1 MFTSLVSSQLHKQ
14 LLLNKRMKRFF
25 RYFQPYQ
32 KEAILGPVFKL
43 LEASFEL
50 LVPLI
55 IAFIVDTIIPNGNQ
69 GDLVA
74 MLLLLVGLACVGIL
88 VSLTAQYFSAKAA
101 VGVTKALT
109 NDLYQKVLS
118 LPKSSRDILSS
129 SSLLTRLTSDTL
141 QIQTGINTFLRL
153 FLRAPIV
160 VFGSLM
166 MAFYISPSL
175 SVYFLGMIILLLII
189 VTGISIITSRMYQSI
204 RKDVD
209 SLVGQVGET
218 VMGWRVIRAFGQKA
232 REIKTFQGINQTY
245 KKHQLQAGFWSSLLS
260 PLTFL
265 VVNTTLLILIWQGN
279 GAVSQNLLEQGMLV
293 ALINYLL
300 QILVELVKMIM
311 VVSTLNQTYIS
322 AQRIQEVFDQESE
335 NVEADL
341 PVVKSRDKDLV
352 FSVHDLTFAYP
363 NSAEESLSG
372 IDFELRKGQFMGIIG
387 GTGSGK
393 STLVDLLQA
402 LYSLPTSQLSVYI
415 DGKSPKNVKEWRQ
428 QIAVVPQQA
437 QLFAGTVRSNLSLG
451 LASVSESDLWAA
463 LEIAQA
469 KSFIEDKG
477 GLDSPVEAFGKNF
490 SGGQRQRLTIAR
502 AILQK
507 APILILDDAT
517 SALDYLTESRL
528 LASIR
533 RELPE
538 QTLIMVSQRTNSL
551 RAADQIL
558 VLDQGRQVGLGR
570 HEDLLR
576 SSAIYQEIDQS
587 QHREEGSHETI

>member
-1 MFTSLVSSQLHKQ
+1 
-14 LLLNKRMKRFF
+14 MKFLS
-25 RYFQPYQ
+25 RYFKDYI
-32 KEAILGPVFKL
+32 KESILGPVFKL
-43 LEASFEL
+43 LEACFEL

-55 IAFIVDTIIPNGNQ
+55 IAYIVDTIIPNGSQ
-69 GDLVA
+69 GNLVA
-74 MLLLLVGLACVGIL
+74 MLFLLVGIACIGII
-88 VSLTAQYFSAKAA
+88 VSLIAQYYSAKAA
-101 VGVTKALT
+101 VGVTKELT

-160 VFGSLM
+160 VFGSLI

-175 SVYFLGMIILLLII
+175 SAYFLGMIILLIFI
-189 VTGISIITSRMYQSI
+189 VTVISVMTSRIYQSM
-204 RKDVD
+204 RKELDG
-209 SLVGQVGET
+209 LVGQVRET
-218 VMGWRVIRAFGQKA
+218 VTGWRVIRAFGQRERETKA
-232 REIKTFQGINQTY
+232 FQGINQIY
-245 KKHQLQAGFWSSLLS
+245 KKQQLQAGFWSSLLS

-265 VVNTTLLILIWQGN
+265 VVNSTLLILIWQGN
-279 GAVSQNLLEQGMLV
+279 IAISHNLLEQGMLV

-322 AQRIQEVFDQESE
+322 AQRIQEVFDQTSEDVESG
-335 NVEADL
+335 L
-341 PVVKSRDKDLV
+341 PKVVSEDKEII
-352 FSVHDLTFAYP
+352 FSVRHLSFSYP
-363 NSAEESLSG
+363 KSAEESLSG
-372 IDFELRKGQFMGIIG
+372 IAFDLRKGQFMGIIG

-402 LYSLPTSQLSVYI
+402 LYSVPTNQLSLFI
-415 DGKSPKNVKEWRQ
+415 DGKSPKNLKEWRQ
-428 QIAVVPQQA
+428 QIAIVPQQA
-437 QLFAGTVRSNLSLG
+437 QLFAGTIRSNLSLG
-451 LASVSESDLWAA
+451 LEEISDSDLWSA

-528 LASIR
+528 LAAIC

-551 RAADQIL
+551 RTADQIL
-558 VLDQGRQVGLGR
+558 VLEQGRQVGLGR

-576 SSAIYQEIDQS
+576 SSAIYQEIHQS
-587 QHREEGSHETI
+587 QQQGEEDSYETI

>member
-1 MFTSLVSSQLHKQ
+1 
-14 LLLNKRMKRFF
+14 MKFLS
-25 RYFQPYQ
+25 RYFKDYI
-32 KEAILGPVFKL
+32 KESILGPVFKL
-43 LEASFEL
+43 LEACFEL

-55 IAFIVDTIIPNGNQ
+55 IAYIVDTIIPNGSQ
-69 GDLVA
+69 GNLVA
-74 MLLLLVGLACVGIL
+74 MLFLLVGLACIGII
-88 VSLTAQYFSAKAA
+88 VSLIAQYYSAKAA
-101 VGVTKALT
+101 VGVTKELT

-160 VFGSLM
+160 VFGSLI

-175 SVYFLGMIILLLII
+175 SAYFLGMIILLIFI
-189 VTGISIITSRMYQSI
+189 VTVISVMTSRIYQSM
-204 RKDVD
+204 RKELDG
-209 SLVGQVGET
+209 LVGQVRET
-218 VMGWRVIRAFGQKA
+218 VTGWRVIRAFGQRE
-232 REIKTFQGINQTY
+232 REIKAFQGINQIY
-245 KKHQLQAGFWSSLLS
+245 KKQQLQAGFWSSLLS

-265 VVNTTLLILIWQGN
+265 VVNSTLLILIWQGN
-279 GAVSQNLLEQGMLV
+279 IAISHNLLEQGMLV

-322 AQRIQEVFDQESE
+322 AQRIQEVFEQESE
-335 NVEADL
+335 DVESSL
-341 PVVKSRDKDLV
+341 PKVVSEDKEII
-352 FSVHDLTFAYP
+352 FSVRHLSFSYP
-363 NSAEESLSG
+363 KSAEESLSD
-372 IDFELRKGQFMGIIG
+372 IAFDLRKGQFMGIIG

-402 LYSLPTSQLSVYI
+402 FYSVPTNQLSLFI
-415 DGKSPKNVKEWRQ
+415 DGKSPKNLKEWRQ
-428 QIAVVPQQA
+428 RIAIVPQQA
-437 QLFAGTVRSNLSLG
+437 QLFAGTIRSNLSLG
-451 LASVSESDLWAA
+451 LEEISDSDLWSA

-507 APILILDDAT
+507 APILVLDDAT
-517 SALDYLTESRL
+517 SALDYLTESQL
-528 LASIR
+528 LAAIR
-533 RELPE
+533 QELPG
-538 QTLIMVSQRTNSL
+538 QNLIMVSQRTNSL
-551 RAADQIL
+551 RTADQIL
-558 VLDQGRQVGLGR
+558 VLEQGRQVGLGR
-570 HEDLLR
+570 HEELLR
-576 SSAIYQEIDQS
+576 SSAIYQEIHQS
-587 QHREEGSHETI
+587 QQQGEEDSYETI

>member
-1 MFTSLVSSQLHKQ
+1 
-14 LLLNKRMKRFF
+14 MKFLS
-25 RYFQPYQ
+25 RYFKDYI
-32 KEAILGPVFKL
+32 KESILGPVFKL
-43 LEASFEL
+43 LEACFEL

-55 IAFIVDTIIPNGNQ
+55 IAYIVDTIIPNGSQ
-69 GDLVA
+69 GNLVA
-74 MLLLLVGLACVGIL
+74 MLLLLVGLACIGII
-88 VSLTAQYFSAKAA
+88 VSLIAQYYSAKAA
-101 VGVTKALT
+101 VGVTKELT

-160 VFGSLM
+160 VFGSLI

-175 SVYFLGMIILLLII
+175 SAYFLGMIILLIFI
-189 VTGISIITSRMYQSI
+189 VTVISVMTSRIYQSM
-204 RKDVD
+204 RKELDG
-209 SLVGQVGET
+209 LVGQVRET
-218 VMGWRVIRAFGQKA
+218 VTGWRVIRAFGQRE
-232 REIKTFQGINQTY
+232 REIKAFQGINQIY
-245 KKHQLQAGFWSSLLS
+245 KKQQLQAGFWSSLLS

-265 VVNTTLLILIWQGN
+265 VVNGTLLILIWQGN
-279 GAVSQNLLEQGMLV
+279 IAISHNLLEQGMLV

-322 AQRIQEVFDQESE
+322 AQRIQEVFEQESE
-335 NVEADL
+335 DVESSL
-341 PVVKSRDKDLV
+341 PKVVSEDKEII
-352 FSVHDLTFAYP
+352 FSVRHLSFSYP
-363 NSAEESLSG
+363 KSAEESLSD
-372 IDFELRKGQFMGIIG
+372 IAFDLRKGQFMGIIG

-402 LYSLPTSQLSVYI
+402 LYSVPTNQLSLFI
-415 DGKSPKNVKEWRQ
+415 DGKSPKNLKEWRQ
-428 QIAVVPQQA
+428 RVAIVPQQA
-437 QLFAGTVRSNLSLG
+437 QLFAGTIRSNLSLG
-451 LASVSESDLWAA
+451 LEEISDSDLWSA

-528 LASIR
+528 LAAICC
-533 RELPE
+533 ELPE

-551 RAADQIL
+551 RTADQIL
-558 VLDQGRQVGLGR
+558 VLEQGRQVGLGR

-576 SSAIYQEIDQS
+576 SSAIYQEIHQS
-587 QHREEGSHETI
+587 QQQGEEDSYETI

>member
-1 MFTSLVSSQLHKQ
+1 
-14 LLLNKRMKRFF
+14 MKFLS
-25 RYFQPYQ
+25 RYFKDYI
-32 KEAILGPVFKL
+32 KESILGPVFKL
-43 LEASFEL
+43 LEACFEL

-55 IAFIVDTIIPNGNQ
+55 IAYIVDTIIPNGSQ
-69 GDLVA
+69 GNLVA
-74 MLLLLVGLACVGIL
+74 MLFLLVGLACIGII
-88 VSLTAQYFSAKAA
+88 VSLIAQYYSAKAA
-101 VGVTKALT
+101 VGVTKELT

-129 SSLLTRLTSDTL
+129 PSLLTRLTSDTL

-160 VFGSLM
+160 VFGSLI

-175 SVYFLGMIILLLII
+175 SAYFLGMIILLIFI
-189 VTGISIITSRMYQSI
+189 VTVISVMTSRIYQSM
-204 RKDVD
+204 RKELDG
-209 SLVGQVGET
+209 LVGQVRET
-218 VMGWRVIRAFGQKA
+218 VTGWRVIRAFGQRE
-232 REIKTFQGINQTY
+232 REIKAFQGINQIY
-245 KKHQLQAGFWSSLLS
+245 KKQQLQAGFWSSLLS

-265 VVNTTLLILIWQGN
+265 VVNGTLLILIWQGN
-279 GAVSQNLLEQGMLV
+279 IAISHNLLEQGMLV

-322 AQRIQEVFDQESE
+322 AQRIQEVFDQTSEDVESS
-335 NVEADL
+335 L
-341 PVVKSRDKDLV
+341 PIVVSEDKEII
-352 FSVHDLTFAYP
+352 FSVRHLSFSYP
-363 NSAEESLSG
+363 KSAEESLSD
-372 IDFELRKGQFMGIIG
+372 IAFDLRKGQFMGIIG

-402 LYSLPTSQLSVYI
+402 LYSVPTSQLPLFI
-415 DGKSPKNVKEWRQ
+415 DGKSPKNLKEWRQ
-428 QIAVVPQQA
+428 QIAIVPQQA
-437 QLFAGTVRSNLSLG
+437 QLFAGTIRSNLSLG
-451 LASVSESDLWAA
+451 LEEISDSDLWSA

-528 LASIR
+528 LVAIR
-533 RELPE
+533 QELPG
-538 QTLIMVSQRTNSL
+538 QNLIMVSQRTNSL
-551 RAADQIL
+551 RTADQIL
-558 VLDQGRQVGLGR
+558 VLEQGRQVGLGC

-576 SSAIYQEIDQS
+576 SSAIYQEIHQS
-587 QHREEGSHETI
+587 QQQGEEDSYETI

>member
-1 MFTSLVSSQLHKQ
+1 
-14 LLLNKRMKRFF
+14 MKFLS
-25 RYFQPYQ
+25 RYFKDYI
-32 KEAILGPVFKL
+32 KESILGPVFKL
-43 LEASFEL
+43 LEACFEL

-55 IAFIVDTIIPNGNQ
+55 IAYIVDTIIPNGSQ
-69 GDLVA
+69 GNLVA
-74 MLLLLVGLACVGIL
+74 MLFLLVGIACIGII
-88 VSLTAQYFSAKAA
+88 VSLIAQYYSAKAA
-101 VGVTKALT
+101 VGVTKELT

-160 VFGSLM
+160 VFGSLI

-175 SVYFLGMIILLLII
+175 SAYFLGMIILLIFI
-189 VTGISIITSRMYQSI
+189 VTVISVMTSRIYQSM
-204 RKDVD
+204 RKELDG
-209 SLVGQVGET
+209 LVGQVRET
-218 VMGWRVIRAFGQKA
+218 VTGWRVIRAFGQRG
-232 REIKTFQGINQTY
+232 REIKAFQGINQIY
-245 KKHQLQAGFWSSLLS
+245 KKQQLQAGFWSSLLS

-265 VVNTTLLILIWQGN
+265 VVNGTLLILIWQGN
-279 GAVSQNLLEQGMLV
+279 IAISHNLLEQGMLV

-300 QILVELVKMIM
+300 QILVELVKMIL

-322 AQRIQEVFDQESE
+322 AQRIQEVFDQTSEDVESS
-335 NVEADL
+335 L
-341 PVVKSRDKDLV
+341 PRVVSEDKEII
-352 FSVHDLTFAYP
+352 FSVRHLSFSYP
-363 NSAEESLSG
+363 KSAEESLSD
-372 IDFELRKGQFMGIIG
+372 IAFDLRKGQFMGIIG

-402 LYSLPTSQLSVYI
+402 LYSVPTNQLSLFI
-415 DGKSPKNVKEWRQ
+415 DGKSPKNLKEWRQ
-428 QIAVVPQQA
+428 QIAIVPQQA
-437 QLFAGTVRSNLSLG
+437 QLFAGTIRSNLSLG
-451 LASVSESDLWAA
+451 LEEISDSDLWSA

-502 AILQK
+502 AVLQK

-528 LASIR
+528 LAAIR
-533 RELPE
+533 QELPG
-538 QTLIMVSQRTNSL
+538 QNLIMVSQRTNSL
-551 RAADQIL
+551 RTANQIL
-558 VLDQGRQVGLGR
+558 VLEQGRQVGLGR

-576 SSAIYQEIDQS
+576 SSAIYQEIHQS
-587 QHREEGSHETI
+587 QQQGEEDSYETI

>member
-1 MFTSLVSSQLHKQ
+1 
-14 LLLNKRMKRFF
+14 MKFLS
-25 RYFQPYQ
+25 RYFKDYI
-32 KEAILGPVFKL
+32 KESILGPVFKL
-43 LEASFEL
+43 LEACFEL

-55 IAFIVDTIIPNGNQ
+55 IAYIVDTIIPNGSQ
-69 GDLVA
+69 GNLVA
-74 MLLLLVGLACVGIL
+74 MLFLLVGIACIGIL
-88 VSLTAQYFSAKAA
+88 VSLIAQYYSAKAA
-101 VGVTKALT
+101 VGVTKELT

-160 VFGSLM
+160 VFGSLI

-175 SVYFLGMIILLLII
+175 SAYFLGMIILLIFI
-189 VTGISIITSRMYQSI
+189 VTVISVMTSRIYQSM
-204 RKDVD
+204 RKELDG
-209 SLVGQVGET
+209 LVGQVRET
-218 VMGWRVIRAFGQKA
+218 VTGWRVIRAFGQRE
-232 REIKTFQGINQTY
+232 REIKAFQGINQIY
-245 KKHQLQAGFWSSLLS
+245 KKQQLQAGFWSSLLS

-265 VVNTTLLILIWQGN
+265 VVNGTLLILIWQGN
-279 GAVSQNLLEQGMLV
+279 IAISHNLLEQGMLV

-322 AQRIQEVFDQESE
+322 AQRIQEVFDQISEDVESS
-335 NVEADL
+335 L
-341 PVVKSRDKDLV
+341 PKVVSEDKEII
-352 FSVHDLTFAYP
+352 FSVRHLSFSYP
-363 NSAEESLSG
+363 KSAEESLSD
-372 IDFELRKGQFMGIIG
+372 IAFDLRKGQFMGIIG

-402 LYSLPTSQLSVYI
+402 LYSVPTNQLSLFI
-415 DGKSPKNVKEWRQ
+415 DGKSPKNLKEWRQ
-428 QIAVVPQQA
+428 QIAIVPQQA
-437 QLFAGTVRSNLSLG
+437 QLFAGTIRSNLSLG
-451 LASVSESDLWAA
+451 LEEISDSDLWSA

-528 LASIR
+528 LVAIR
-533 RELPE
+533 QELPG
-538 QTLIMVSQRTNSL
+538 QNLIMVSQRTNSL
-551 RAADQIL
+551 RTADQIL
-558 VLDQGRQVGLGR
+558 VLEQGRQVGLGR

-576 SSAIYQEIDQS
+576 SSAIYQEIHQS
-587 QHREEGSHETI
+587 QQQGEEDSYETI

>member
-1 MFTSLVSSQLHKQ
+1 
-14 LLLNKRMKRFF
+14 MKTFK
-25 RYFQPYQ
+25 RYFKPYR
-32 KEAILGPVFKL
+32 KEAILGPIFKL

-50 LVPLI
+50 TVPLI
-55 IAFIVDTIIPNGNQ
+55 IASIVDTIIPNGSQVN
-69 GDLVA
+69 LVA
-74 MLLLLVGLACVGIL
+74 MLFLLVGLAFVGIL

-101 VGVTKALT
+101 VGVTKELT

-129 SSLLTRLTSDTL
+129 SSLLTRLTSDAL

-160 VFGSLM
+160 VFGSLL

-175 SVYFLGMIILLLII
+175 SAYFLGMIILLILI
-189 VTGISIITSRMYQSI
+189 VTLISNQTSRIYQSM
-204 RKDVD
+204 RKELD
-209 SLVGQVGET
+209 SLVGQVRET
-218 VMGWRVIRAFGQKA
+218 VTGWRVIRAFGQRA
-232 REIKTFQGINQTY
+232 REISAFQGVNQIY
-245 KKHQLQAGFWSSLLS
+245 KKQQLQAGFWSSLLS

-265 VVNTTLLILIWQGN
+265 VVNGTLLILIWQGN
-279 GAVSQNLLEQGMLV
+279 LAISHHLLEQGMLV

-300 QILVELVKMIM
+300 QILVELVKMIL

-322 AQRIQEVFDQESE
+322 AQRIQEVFEQESE
-335 NVEADL
+335 DVEADL
-341 PVVKSRDKDLV
+341 PEVQFTDKELV
-352 FSVHDLTFAYP
+352 FSVNHLSFAYP
-363 NSAEESLSG
+363 KSAKEALSD
-372 IDFELRKGQFMGIIG
+372 IDFELCKGQYMGIIG

-402 LYSLPTSQLSVYI
+402 LYPLPNNQLSLSI
-415 DGKSPKNVKEWRQ
+415 DGKSPKNLKEWRQ

-451 LASVSESDLWAA
+451 LDTVADRDLWSA

-469 KSFIEDKG
+469 KSFVEEKG
-477 GLDSPVEAFGKNF
+477 GLDSSVEAFGKNF

-502 AILQK
+502 AILQM

-528 LASIR
+528 LAAIR
-533 RELPE
+533 QEFPE

-551 RAADQIL
+551 RRADQIL
-558 VLDQGRQVGLGR
+558 VLDQGHQVGLGR

-587 QHREEGSHETI
+587 QHREEDSHEAI

>member
-1 MFTSLVSSQLHKQ
+1 
-14 LLLNKRMKRFF
+14 MKFLS
-25 RYFQPYQ
+25 RYFKDYI
-32 KEAILGPVFKL
+32 KESILGPVFKL
-43 LEASFEL
+43 LEACFEL

-55 IAFIVDTIIPNGNQ
+55 IAYIVDTIIPNGSQ
-69 GDLVA
+69 GNLVA
-74 MLLLLVGLACVGIL
+74 MLFLLVGLACIGII
-88 VSLTAQYFSAKAA
+88 VSLIAQYYSAKAA
-101 VGVTKALT
+101 VGVTKELT

-160 VFGSLM
+160 VFGSLI

-175 SVYFLGMIILLLII
+175 SAYFLGMIILLIFI
-189 VTGISIITSRMYQSI
+189 VTVISVMTSRIYQSM
-204 RKDVD
+204 RKELDG
-209 SLVGQVGET
+209 LVGQVRET
-218 VMGWRVIRAFGQKA
+218 VTGWRVIRAFGQRE
-232 REIKTFQGINQTY
+232 REIKAFQGINQIY
-245 KKHQLQAGFWSSLLS
+245 KKQQLQAGFWSSLLS

-265 VVNTTLLILIWQGN
+265 VVNSTLLILIWQGN
-279 GAVSQNLLEQGMLV
+279 IAISHNLLEQGMLV

-322 AQRIQEVFDQESE
+322 AQRIQEVLDQTSEDVESS
-335 NVEADL
+335 L
-341 PVVKSRDKDLV
+341 PKVVSEDKEII
-352 FSVHDLTFAYP
+352 FSVRHLSFSYP
-363 NSAEESLSG
+363 KSAEESLSD
-372 IDFELRKGQFMGIIG
+372 IAFDLRKGQFMGIIG

-402 LYSLPTSQLSVYI
+402 LYSVPTNQLSLFI
-415 DGKSPKNVKEWRQ
+415 DGKSPKNLKEWRQ
-428 QIAVVPQQA
+428 QIAIVPQQA
-437 QLFAGTVRSNLSLG
+437 QLFAGTIRSNLSLG
-451 LASVSESDLWAA
+451 LEEISDSDLWSA

-507 APILILDDAT
+507 APILVLDDAT

-528 LASIR
+528 LVAIR

-551 RAADQIL
+551 RTADLIL
-558 VLDQGRQVGLGR
+558 VLEQGRQVGLGR

-576 SSAIYQEIDQS
+576 SSAIYQEIHQS
-587 QHREEGSHETI
+587 QQQGEEDSYETI

>member
-1 MFTSLVSSQLHKQ
+1 
-14 LLLNKRMKRFF
+14 MKFLS
-25 RYFQPYQ
+25 RYFKDYI
-32 KEAILGPVFKL
+32 KESILGPVFKL
-43 LEASFEL
+43 LEACFEL

-55 IAFIVDTIIPNGNQ
+55 IAYIVDTIIPNGSQ
-69 GDLVA
+69 GNLVA
-74 MLLLLVGLACVGIL
+74 MLFLLVGIACIGII
-88 VSLTAQYFSAKAA
+88 VSLIAQYYSAKAA
-101 VGVTKALT
+101 VGVTKELT

-160 VFGSLM
+160 VFGSLI

-175 SVYFLGMIILLLII
+175 SAYFLGMIILLIFI
-189 VTGISIITSRMYQSI
+189 VTVISVMTSRIYQSM
-204 RKDVD
+204 RKELDG
-209 SLVGQVGET
+209 LVGQVRET
-218 VMGWRVIRAFGQKA
+218 VTGWRVIRAFGQRE
-232 REIKTFQGINQTY
+232 REIKAFQGINQIY
-245 KKHQLQAGFWSSLLS
+245 KKQQLQAGFWSSLLS

-265 VVNTTLLILIWQGN
+265 VVNGTLLILIWRGN
-279 GAVSQNLLEQGMLV
+279 IAISHNLLEQGMLV

-322 AQRIQEVFDQESE
+322 AQRIQEVFDQTSEDVESS
-335 NVEADL
+335 L
-341 PVVKSRDKDLV
+341 PKVVSEDKEII
-352 FSVHDLTFAYP
+352 FSVRHLSFSYP
-363 NSAEESLSG
+363 KSAEESLSD
-372 IDFELRKGQFMGIIG
+372 IAFDLRKGQFMGIIG

-402 LYSLPTSQLSVYI
+402 LYSVPTNQLSLFI
-415 DGKSPKNVKEWRQ
+415 DGKSPKNLKEWRQ
-428 QIAVVPQQA
+428 QIAIVPQQA
-437 QLFAGTVRSNLSLG
+437 QLFAGTIRSNLSLG
-451 LASVSESDLWAA
+451 LEEISDSDLWSA
-463 LEIAQA
+463 LKIAQA

-528 LASIR
+528 LAAIR
-533 RELPE
+533 QELPG
-538 QTLIMVSQRTNSL
+538 QNLIMVSQRTNSL
-551 RAADQIL
+551 RTADQIL
-558 VLDQGRQVGLGR
+558 VLEQGRQVGLGR

-576 SSAIYQEIDQS
+576 SSAIYQEIHQS
-587 QHREEGSHETI
+587 QQQGEEDSYETI

>member
-1 MFTSLVSSQLHKQ
+1 
-14 LLLNKRMKRFF
+14 MKFLS
-25 RYFQPYQ
+25 RYFKDYI
-32 KEAILGPVFKL
+32 KESILGPVFKL
-43 LEASFEL
+43 LEACFEL

-55 IAFIVDTIIPNGNQ
+55 IAYIVDTIIPNGSQ
-69 GDLVA
+69 GNLVA
-74 MLLLLVGLACVGIL
+74 MLFLLVGLACIGII
-88 VSLTAQYFSAKAA
+88 VSLIAQYYSAKAA
-101 VGVTKALT
+101 VGVTKELT

-129 SSLLTRLTSDTL
+129 SSMLTRLTSDTL

-160 VFGSLM
+160 VFGSLI

-175 SVYFLGMIILLLII
+175 SAYFLGMIILLIFI
-189 VTGISIITSRMYQSI
+189 VTVISVMTSRIYQSM
-204 RKDVD
+204 RKELDG
-209 SLVGQVGET
+209 LVGQVRET
-218 VMGWRVIRAFGQKA
+218 VTGWRVIRAFGQRE
-232 REIKTFQGINQTY
+232 REIKAFQGINQIY
-245 KKHQLQAGFWSSLLS
+245 KKQQLQAGFWSSLLS

-265 VVNTTLLILIWQGN
+265 VVNGTLLILIWQGN
-279 GAVSQNLLEQGMLV
+279 IAISHNLLEQGMLV

-322 AQRIQEVFDQESE
+322 AQRIQEVFEQTSEDVESS
-335 NVEADL
+335 L
-341 PVVKSRDKDLV
+341 PKVVSEDKEII
-352 FSVHDLTFAYP
+352 FSVRHLSFSYP
-363 NSAEESLSG
+363 KSAEESLSD
-372 IDFELRKGQFMGIIG
+372 IAFDLRKGQFMGIIG

-402 LYSLPTSQLSVYI
+402 LYSVPTNQLSLFI
-415 DGKSPKNVKEWRQ
+415 DGKSPKNLKEWRQ
-428 QIAVVPQQA
+428 RVAIVPQQA
-437 QLFAGTVRSNLSLG
+437 QLFAGTIRSNLSLG
-451 LASVSESDLWAA
+451 LEEISDSDLWSA

-502 AILQK
+502 AMLQK
-507 APILILDDAT
+507 APILVLDDAT

-528 LASIR
+528 LAAIC

-551 RAADQIL
+551 RTADQIL
-558 VLDQGRQVGLGR
+558 VLEQGRQVGLGR

-576 SSAIYQEIDQS
+576 SSAIYQEIHQS
-587 QHREEGSHETI
+587 QQQGEGDRYETI

>member
-1 MFTSLVSSQLHKQ
+1 
-14 LLLNKRMKRFF
+14 MKFLS
-25 RYFQPYQ
+25 RYFKDYI
-32 KEAILGPVFKL
+32 KESILGPVFKL
-43 LEASFEL
+43 LEACFEL

-55 IAFIVDTIIPNGNQ
+55 IAYIVDTIIPNGSQ
-69 GDLVA
+69 GNLVA
-74 MLLLLVGLACVGIL
+74 MLFLLVGLACIGII
-88 VSLTAQYFSAKAA
+88 VSLIAQYYSAKAA
-101 VGVTKALT
+101 VGVTKELT

-118 LPKSSRDILSS
+118 LPKSSRGILSS

-160 VFGSLM
+160 VFGSLI

-175 SVYFLGMIILLLII
+175 SAYFLGMIILLIFI
-189 VTGISIITSRMYQSI
+189 VTVISVMTSRIYQSM
-204 RKDVD
+204 RKELDG
-209 SLVGQVGET
+209 LVGQVRET
-218 VMGWRVIRAFGQKA
+218 VTGWRVIRAFGQRE
-232 REIKTFQGINQTY
+232 REIKAFHGINQIY
-245 KKHQLQAGFWSSLLS
+245 KKQQLQAGFWSSLLS

-265 VVNTTLLILIWQGN
+265 VVNGTLLILIWQGN
-279 GAVSQNLLEQGMLV
+279 IAISHNLLEQGMLV

-322 AQRIQEVFDQESE
+322 AQRIQEVFDQTSEDVESS
-335 NVEADL
+335 L
-341 PVVKSRDKDLV
+341 PRVVSEDKEII
-352 FSVHDLTFAYP
+352 FSVRHLSFSYP
-363 NSAEESLSG
+363 KSAEESLSD
-372 IDFELRKGQFMGIIG
+372 IAFDLRKGQFMGIIG

-402 LYSLPTSQLSVYI
+402 LYSVPTNQLSLFN
-415 DGKSPKNVKEWRQ
+415 DGKSPKNLKEWRQ

-437 QLFAGTVRSNLSLG
+437 QLFAGTIRSNLSLG
-451 LASVSESDLWAA
+451 LEEISDSDLWSA

-528 LASIR
+528 LVAIR
-533 RELPE
+533 QELPG
-538 QTLIMVSQRTNSL
+538 QNLIMVSQRTNSL
-551 RAADQIL
+551 RTADQIL
-558 VLDQGRQVGLGR
+558 VLEQGRQVGLGR
-570 HEDLLR
+570 HEVLLR
-576 SSAIYQEIDQS
+576 SSAIYQEIHQS
-587 QHREEGSHETI
+587 QQQGEEDSYETI

>member
-1 MFTSLVSSQLHKQ
+1 
-14 LLLNKRMKRFF
+14 MKFLS
-25 RYFQPYQ
+25 RYFKDYI
-32 KEAILGPVFKL
+32 KESILGPVFKL
-43 LEASFEL
+43 LEACFEL

-55 IAFIVDTIIPNGNQ
+55 IAYIVDTIIPNGSQ
-69 GDLVA
+69 GNLVA
-74 MLLLLVGLACVGIL
+74 MLFLLVGLACIGII
-88 VSLTAQYFSAKAA
+88 VSLIAQYYSAKAA
-101 VGVTKALT
+101 VGVTKELT

-160 VFGSLM
+160 VFGSLI

-175 SVYFLGMIILLLII
+175 SAYFLGMIILLIFI
-189 VTGISIITSRMYQSI
+189 VTVISVMTSRIYQSM
-204 RKDVD
+204 RKELDG
-209 SLVGQVGET
+209 LVGQVRET
-218 VMGWRVIRAFGQKA
+218 VTGWRVIRAFGQRE
-232 REIKTFQGINQTY
+232 REIKAFQGINQIY
-245 KKHQLQAGFWSSLLS
+245 KKQQLQAGFWSSLLS

-265 VVNTTLLILIWQGN
+265 VVNGTLLILIWQGN
-279 GAVSQNLLEQGMLV
+279 IVISHNLLEQGMLV

-322 AQRIQEVFDQESE
+322 AQRIQEVFDQTSEDVESS
-335 NVEADL
+335 L
-341 PVVKSRDKDLV
+341 PKVVSEDKEII
-352 FSVHDLTFAYP
+352 FSVRHISFSYP
-363 NSAEESLSG
+363 KSAEESLSD
-372 IDFELRKGQFMGIIG
+372 IAFDLRKGQFMGIIG

-402 LYSLPTSQLSVYI
+402 LYSVPTNQLSLFI
-415 DGKSPKNVKEWRQ
+415 DGKSPKNLKEWRQ
-428 QIAVVPQQA
+428 QIAIVPQQA
-437 QLFAGTVRSNLSLG
+437 QLFAGTIRSNLSLG
-451 LASVSESDLWAA
+451 LEEISDSDLWSA

-528 LASIR
+528 LVAIR
-533 RELPE
+533 QELPD
-538 QTLIMVSQRTNSL
+538 QNLIMVSQRTNSL
-551 RAADQIL
+551 RTADQIL
-558 VLDQGRQVGLGR
+558 VLEQGRQVGLGR

-576 SSAIYQEIDQS
+576 SSAIYQEIHQS
-587 QHREEGSHETI
+587 QQQGEEDSYETI

>member
-1 MFTSLVSSQLHKQ
+1 
-14 LLLNKRMKRFF
+14 MKSFN
-25 RYFQPYQ
+25 RYFKPYR
-32 KEAILGPVFKL
+32 KEVILGPIFKL

-50 LVPLI
+50 TVPLI
-55 IAFIVDTIIPNGNQ
+55 IASIVDTIIPNGSQ
-69 GDLVA
+69 GNLVA
-74 MLLLLVGLACVGIL
+74 MLFLLVGLAFVGIL

-101 VGVTKALT
+101 VGVTKELT

-118 LPKSSRDILSS
+118 LPKSSRDILSA
-129 SSLLTRLTSDTL
+129 SSLLTRLTSDAL

-160 VFGSLM
+160 VFGSLL

-175 SVYFLGMIILLLII
+175 SAYFLGMIILLLLI
-189 VTGISIITSRMYQSI
+189 VTVISNQTSRIYQSM
-204 RKDVD
+204 RKVLD
-209 SLVGQVGET
+209 SLVGQVRET
-218 VMGWRVIRAFGQKA
+218 VTGWRVIRAFGQRA
-232 REIKTFQGINQTY
+232 REISAFQGGNQIY
-245 KKHQLQAGFWSSLLS
+245 KKQQLQAGFWSSLLS

-279 GAVSQNLLEQGMLV
+279 LAITHNLLEQGMLV

-322 AQRIQEVFDQESE
+322 AQRIQEVFEQESE
-335 NVEADL
+335 DVEADL
-341 PVVKSRDKDLV
+341 PEGLSKDKELI
-352 FSVHDLTFAYP
+352 FSVNHLSFAYP
-363 NSAEESLSG
+363 KSAEEALSD
-372 IDFELRKGQFMGIIG
+372 IDFELSKGQFMGIIG

-402 LYSLPTSQLSVYI
+402 LYLLPPQQLSHSIY
-415 DGKSPKNVKEWRQ
+415 GKSPKNLKEWRQ
-428 QIAVVPQQA
+428 QIAIVPQVA

-451 LASVSESDLWAA
+451 IDTVADSDLWAA

-469 KSFIEDKG
+469 RSFVEEKG
-477 GLDSPVEAFGKNF
+477 GLDSSVEAFGKNF

-528 LASIR
+528 LAAIR
-533 RELPE
+533 QEFPE

-551 RAADQIL
+551 RRADQIL
-558 VLDQGRQVGLGR
+558 VLDQGHQVGLGR

-576 SSAIYQEIDQS
+576 SSAIYHEIDQS
-587 QHREEGSHETI
+587 QHREEDSRESN

>member
-1 MFTSLVSSQLHKQ
+1 
-14 LLLNKRMKRFF
+14 MKFLS
-25 RYFQPYQ
+25 RYFKDYI
-32 KEAILGPVFKL
+32 KESILGPVFKL
-43 LEASFEL
+43 LEACFEL

-55 IAFIVDTIIPNGNQ
+55 IAYIVDTIIPNGSQ
-69 GDLVA
+69 GNLVA
-74 MLLLLVGLACVGIL
+74 MLFLLVGLACIGII
-88 VSLTAQYFSAKAA
+88 VSLIAQYYSAKAA
-101 VGVTKALT
+101 VGVTKELT

-160 VFGSLM
+160 VFGSLI

-175 SVYFLGMIILLLII
+175 SAYFLGMIILLIFI
-189 VTGISIITSRMYQSI
+189 VTVISVMTSRIYQSM
-204 RKDVD
+204 RKELDG
-209 SLVGQVGET
+209 LVGQVRET
-218 VMGWRVIRAFGQKA
+218 VTGWRVIRAFGQRE
-232 REIKTFQGINQTY
+232 REIKAFQGINQIY
-245 KKHQLQAGFWSSLLS
+245 KKQQLQAGFWSSLLS

-265 VVNTTLLILIWQGN
+265 VVNGTLLILIWQGN
-279 GAVSQNLLEQGMLV
+279 IAISHNLLEQGMLV

-322 AQRIQEVFDQESE
+322 AQRIQEVFDQTSEDVESS
-335 NVEADL
+335 L
-341 PVVKSRDKDLV
+341 PKVVSEDKEII
-352 FSVHDLTFAYP
+352 FSVRHLSFSYP
-363 NSAEESLSG
+363 KSAEESLSD
-372 IDFELRKGQFMGIIG
+372 IAFDLRKGQFMGIIG

-402 LYSLPTSQLSVYI
+402 LYSVPTNQLSLFI
-415 DGKSPKNVKEWRQ
+415 DGKSPKNLKEWRQ
-428 QIAVVPQQA
+428 QIAIVPQQA
-437 QLFAGTVRSNLSLG
+437 QLFAGTIRSNLSLG
-451 LASVSESDLWAA
+451 LEEISDSDLWSA

-528 LASIR
+528 LAAIC

-551 RAADQIL
+551 RTADQIL
-558 VLDQGRQVGLGR
+558 VLEQGRQVGLGR

-576 SSAIYQEIDQS
+576 SSAIYQEIHQS
-587 QHREEGSHETI
+587 QQQGEEDSYETI

>member
-1 MFTSLVSSQLHKQ
+1 
-14 LLLNKRMKRFF
+14 MKFLS
-25 RYFQPYQ
+25 RYFKDYI
-32 KEAILGPVFKL
+32 KESILGPVFKL
-43 LEASFEL
+43 LEACFEL

-55 IAFIVDTIIPNGNQ
+55 IAYIVDTIIPNGSQ
-69 GDLVA
+69 GNLVA
-74 MLLLLVGLACVGIL
+74 MLFLLVGIACIGII
-88 VSLTAQYFSAKAA
+88 VSLIAQYYSAKAA
-101 VGVTKALT
+101 VGVTKELT

-118 LPKSSRDILSS
+118 LPKSSRDILSL

-160 VFGSLM
+160 VFGSLI

-175 SVYFLGMIILLLII
+175 SAYFLGMIILLIFI
-189 VTGISIITSRMYQSI
+189 VTVISVMTSRIYQSM
-204 RKDVD
+204 RKELDG
-209 SLVGQVGET
+209 LVGQVRET
-218 VMGWRVIRAFGQKA
+218 VTGWRVIRAFGQ
-232 REIKTFQGINQTY
+232 REWEIKAFQGINRIY
-245 KKHQLQAGFWSSLLS
+245 KKQQLQAGFWSSLLS

-265 VVNTTLLILIWQGN
+265 VVNGTLLILIWQGN
-279 GAVSQNLLEQGMLV
+279 IAISHNLLEQGMLV

-322 AQRIQEVFDQESE
+322 AQRIQEVFDQTSEDVESS
-335 NVEADL
+335 L
-341 PVVKSRDKDLV
+341 PKVVSEDKEII
-352 FSVHDLTFAYP
+352 FSVRHLSFSYP
-363 NSAEESLSG
+363 KSAEESLSD
-372 IDFELRKGQFMGIIG
+372 ITFDLRKEQFMGIIG

-402 LYSLPTSQLSVYI
+402 LYSVPTNQLSLFI
-415 DGKSPKNVKEWRQ
+415 DGKSPKNLKEWRQ
-428 QIAVVPQQA
+428 RIAIVPQQA
-437 QLFAGTVRSNLSLG
+437 QLFAGTIRSNLSLG
-451 LASVSESDLWAA
+451 LEEISDSDLWSA

-528 LASIR
+528 LAAIR
-533 RELPE
+533 QELPG
-538 QTLIMVSQRTNSL
+538 QNLIMVSQRTNSL
-551 RAADQIL
+551 RTADQIL
-558 VLDQGRQVGLGR
+558 VLEQGRQVGLGR

-576 SSAIYQEIDQS
+576 SSAIYQEIHQS
-587 QHREEGSHETI
+587 QQQGEEDSYETI

>member
-1 MFTSLVSSQLHKQ
+1 
-14 LLLNKRMKRFF
+14 MKFLS
-25 RYFQPYQ
+25 RYFKDYI
-32 KEAILGPVFKL
+32 KESILGPVFKL
-43 LEASFEL
+43 LEACFEL

-55 IAFIVDTIIPNGNQ
+55 IAYIVDTIIPNGSQ
-69 GDLVA
+69 GNLVA
-74 MLLLLVGLACVGIL
+74 MLFLLVGLACIGII
-88 VSLTAQYFSAKAA
+88 VSLIAQYYSAKAA
-101 VGVTKALT
+101 VGVTKELT

-160 VFGSLM
+160 VFGSLI

-175 SVYFLGMIILLLII
+175 SAYFLGMIILLIFI
-189 VTGISIITSRMYQSI
+189 VTVISVMTSRIYQSM
-204 RKDVD
+204 RKELDG
-209 SLVGQVGET
+209 LVGQVRET
-218 VMGWRVIRAFGQKA
+218 VTGWRVIRAFGQRE
-232 REIKTFQGINQTY
+232 REIKAFQGINQIY
-245 KKHQLQAGFWSSLLS
+245 KKQQLQAGFWSSLLS

-265 VVNTTLLILIWQGN
+265 VVNGTLLILIWQGN
-279 GAVSQNLLEQGMLV
+279 IAISHNLLEQGMLV

-322 AQRIQEVFDQESE
+322 AQRIQEVFDQTSEDVESS
-335 NVEADL
+335 L
-341 PVVKSRDKDLV
+341 PKVVSEDKEII
-352 FSVHDLTFAYP
+352 FSVRHISFSYP
-363 NSAEESLSG
+363 KSAEESLSD
-372 IDFELRKGQFMGIIG
+372 ITFDLRKEQFMGIIG

-402 LYSLPTSQLSVYI
+402 LYSVPTNQLSLFI
-415 DGKSPKNVKEWRQ
+415 DGKSPKNLKEWRQ
-428 QIAVVPQQA
+428 QIAIVPQQA
-437 QLFAGTVRSNLSLG
+437 QLFAGTIRSNLSLG
-451 LASVSESDLWAA
+451 LEEISDSDLWSA

-528 LASIR
+528 LAAIR
-533 RELPE
+533 QELPG
-538 QTLIMVSQRTNSL
+538 QNLIMVSQRTNSL
-551 RAADQIL
+551 RTADQIL
-558 VLDQGRQVGLGR
+558 VLEQGRQVGLGR

-576 SSAIYQEIDQS
+576 SSAIYQEIHQS
-587 QHREEGSHETI
+587 QQQGEEDSYETI

>member
-1 MFTSLVSSQLHKQ
+1 
-14 LLLNKRMKRFF
+14 MKFLS
-25 RYFQPYQ
+25 RYFKDYI
-32 KEAILGPVFKL
+32 KESILGPVFKL
-43 LEASFEL
+43 LEACFEL

-55 IAFIVDTIIPNGNQ
+55 IAYIVDTIIPNGSQ
-69 GDLVA
+69 GNLVA
-74 MLLLLVGLACVGIL
+74 MLFLLVGLACIGII
-88 VSLTAQYFSAKAA
+88 VSLIAQYYSAKAA
-101 VGVTKALT
+101 VGVTKELT

-160 VFGSLM
+160 VFGSLI

-175 SVYFLGMIILLLII
+175 SAYFLGMIILLIFI
-189 VTGISIITSRMYQSI
+189 VTVISVMTSRIYQSM
-204 RKDVD
+204 RKELDG
-209 SLVGQVGET
+209 LVGQVRET
-218 VMGWRVIRAFGQKA
+218 VTGWRVIRAFGQRE
-232 REIKTFQGINQTY
+232 REIKAFQGINQIY
-245 KKHQLQAGFWSSLLS
+245 KKQQLQAGFWSSLLS

-265 VVNTTLLILIWQGN
+265 VVNSTLLILIWQGN
-279 GAVSQNLLEQGMLV
+279 IAISHNLLEQGMLV

-322 AQRIQEVFDQESE
+322 AQRIKEVLDQTSEDVESS
-335 NVEADL
+335 L
-341 PVVKSRDKDLV
+341 PKVVSEDKEII
-352 FSVHDLTFAYP
+352 FSVRHLSFSYP
-363 NSAEESLSG
+363 KSAEESLSD
-372 IDFELRKGQFMGIIG
+372 IAFDLRKGQFMGIIG

-402 LYSLPTSQLSVYI
+402 LYSVPTNQLSLFI
-415 DGKSPKNVKEWRQ
+415 DGKSPKNLKEWRQ
-428 QIAVVPQQA
+428 QIAIVPQQA
-437 QLFAGTVRSNLSLG
+437 QLFAGTIRSNLSLG
-451 LASVSESDLWAA
+451 LEEISDSDLWSA

-528 LASIR
+528 LAAIC

-551 RAADQIL
+551 RTADQIL
-558 VLDQGRQVGLGR
+558 VLEQGRQVGLGR

-576 SSAIYQEIDQS
+576 SSAIYQEIHQS
-587 QHREEGSHETI
+587 QQQGEEDSYETI

>member
-1 MFTSLVSSQLHKQ
+1 
-14 LLLNKRMKRFF
+14 MKFLS
-25 RYFQPYQ
+25 RYFKDYI
-32 KEAILGPVFKL
+32 KESILGPVFKL
-43 LEASFEL
+43 LEACFEL

-55 IAFIVDTIIPNGNQ
+55 IAYIVDTIIPNGSQ
-69 GDLVA
+69 GNLVA
-74 MLLLLVGLACVGIL
+74 MLFLLVGLACIGII
-88 VSLTAQYFSAKAA
+88 VSLIAQYYSAKAA
-101 VGVTKALT
+101 VGVTKELT

-160 VFGSLM
+160 VFGSLI

-175 SVYFLGMIILLLII
+175 SAYFLGMIILLIFI
-189 VTGISIITSRMYQSI
+189 VTVISVMTSRIYQSI
-204 RKDVD
+204 RKELDG
-209 SLVGQVGET
+209 LVGQVRET
-218 VMGWRVIRAFGQKA
+218 VTGWRVIRAFGQRE
-232 REIKTFQGINQTY
+232 REIKAFHGINQIY
-245 KKHQLQAGFWSSLLS
+245 KKQQLQAGFWSSLLS

-265 VVNTTLLILIWQGN
+265 VVNGTLLILIWQGN
-279 GAVSQNLLEQGMLV
+279 IAISHNLLEQGMLV

-322 AQRIQEVFDQESE
+322 AQRIQEVFDQTSEDVESS
-335 NVEADL
+335 L
-341 PVVKSRDKDLV
+341 PRVVSEDKEII
-352 FSVHDLTFAYP
+352 FSVRHLSFSYP
-363 NSAEESLSG
+363 KSAEESLSD
-372 IDFELRKGQFMGIIG
+372 IAFDLRKGQFMGIIG

-402 LYSLPTSQLSVYI
+402 LYSVPTNQLSLFI
-415 DGKSPKNVKEWRQ
+415 DGKSPKNLKEWRQ

-437 QLFAGTVRSNLSLG
+437 QLFAGTIRSNLSLG
-451 LASVSESDLWAA
+451 LEEISDSDLWSA

-528 LASIR
+528 LVAIR
-533 RELPE
+533 QELPG
-538 QTLIMVSQRTNSL
+538 QNLIMVSQRTNSL
-551 RAADQIL
+551 RTADQIL
-558 VLDQGRQVGLGR
+558 VLEQGRQVGLGR

-576 SSAIYQEIDQS
+576 SSAIYQEIHQS
-587 QHREEGSHETI
+587 QQQGGG

>member
-1 MFTSLVSSQLHKQ
+1 
-14 LLLNKRMKRFF
+14 MKFLS
-25 RYFQPYQ
+25 RYFKHYI
-32 KEAILGPVFKL
+32 KESILGPVFKL
-43 LEASFEL
+43 LEACFEL

-55 IAFIVDTIIPNGNQ
+55 IAYIVDTIIPNGSQ
-69 GDLVA
+69 GNLVA
-74 MLLLLVGLACVGIL
+74 MLFLLVGLACIGII
-88 VSLTAQYFSAKAA
+88 VSLIAQYYSAKAA
-101 VGVTKALT
+101 VGVTKELT

-160 VFGSLM
+160 VFGSLI

-175 SVYFLGMIILLLII
+175 SAYFLGMIILLIFI
-189 VTGISIITSRMYQSI
+189 VTVISVMTSRIYQSM
-204 RKDVD
+204 RKELDG
-209 SLVGQVGET
+209 LVGQVRET
-218 VMGWRVIRAFGQKA
+218 VTGWRVIRAFGQRE
-232 REIKTFQGINQTY
+232 REIKAFQGINQIY
-245 KKHQLQAGFWSSLLS
+245 KKQQLQAGFWSSLLS

-265 VVNTTLLILIWQGN
+265 VVNGTLLILIWRGN
-279 GAVSQNLLEQGMLV
+279 IAISHNLLEQGMLV

-322 AQRIQEVFDQESE
+322 AQRIQEVFDQTSEDVESS
-335 NVEADL
+335 L
-341 PVVKSRDKDLV
+341 PKVVSEDKEII
-352 FSVHDLTFAYP
+352 FSVRHLSFSYP
-363 NSAEESLSG
+363 KSAEESLSD
-372 IDFELRKGQFMGIIG
+372 IAFDLRKGQFMGIIG

-402 LYSLPTSQLSVYI
+402 LYSVPTNQLSLFI
-415 DGKSPKNVKEWRQ
+415 DGKSPKNLKEWRQ
-428 QIAVVPQQA
+428 RIAIVPQQA
-437 QLFAGTVRSNLSLG
+437 QLFAGTIRSNLSLG
-451 LASVSESDLWAA
+451 LEEISDSDLWSA

-528 LASIR
+528 LVAIR
-533 RELPE
+533 QELPG
-538 QTLIMVSQRTNSL
+538 QNLIMVSQRTNSL
-551 RAADQIL
+551 RTADQIL
-558 VLDQGRQVGLGR
+558 VLEQGRQVGLGR

-576 SSAIYQEIDQS
+576 SSAIYQEIHQS
-587 QHREEGSHETI
+587 QQQGEEDSYETI

>member
-1 MFTSLVSSQLHKQ
+1 
-14 LLLNKRMKRFF
+14 MKFLS
-25 RYFQPYQ
+25 RYFKDYI
-32 KEAILGPVFKL
+32 KESILGPVFKL
-43 LEASFEL
+43 LEACFEL

-55 IAFIVDTIIPNGNQ
+55 IAYIVDTIIPNGSQ
-69 GDLVA
+69 GNLVA
-74 MLLLLVGLACVGIL
+74 MLFLLVGLACIGII
-88 VSLTAQYFSAKAA
+88 VSLIAQYYSAKAA
-101 VGVTKALT
+101 VGVTKELT

-160 VFGSLM
+160 VFGSLI

-175 SVYFLGMIILLLII
+175 SAYFLGMIILLIFI
-189 VTGISIITSRMYQSI
+189 VTVISVMTSRIYQSM
-204 RKDVD
+204 RKELDG
-209 SLVGQVGET
+209 LVGQVRET
-218 VMGWRVIRAFGQKA
+218 VTGWRVIRAFGQRE
-232 REIKTFQGINQTY
+232 REIKAFQGINQIY
-245 KKHQLQAGFWSSLLS
+245 KKQQLQAGFWSSLLS

-265 VVNTTLLILIWQGN
+265 VVNGTLLILIWQGN
-279 GAVSQNLLEQGMLV
+279 IVISHNLLEQGMLV

-322 AQRIQEVFDQESE
+322 AQRIQEVFDQTSEDVESS
-335 NVEADL
+335 L
-341 PVVKSRDKDLV
+341 PKVVSEDKEII
-352 FSVHDLTFAYP
+352 FSVRHLSFSYP
-363 NSAEESLSG
+363 KSAEESLSD
-372 IDFELRKGQFMGIIG
+372 IAFDLRKGQFMGIIG

-402 LYSLPTSQLSVYI
+402 LYSVPTNQLSLFI
-415 DGKSPKNVKEWRQ
+415 DGKSPKNLKEWRQ
-428 QIAVVPQQA
+428 RIAIVPQQA
-437 QLFAGTVRSNLSLG
+437 QLFAGTIRSNLSLG
-451 LASVSESDLWAA
+451 LEEISDSDLWSA

-528 LASIR
+528 LVAIR
-533 RELPE
+533 QELPG
-538 QTLIMVSQRTNSL
+538 QNLIMVSQRTNSL
-551 RAADQIL
+551 RTADQIL
-558 VLDQGRQVGLGR
+558 VLEQGRQVGLGR

-576 SSAIYQEIDQS
+576 SSAIYQEIHQS
-587 QHREEGSHETI
+587 QQQGEEDSYETI

>member
-1 MFTSLVSSQLHKQ
+1 
-14 LLLNKRMKRFF
+14 MKFLS
-25 RYFQPYQ
+25 RYFKDYI
-32 KEAILGPVFKL
+32 KESILGPVFKL
-43 LEASFEL
+43 LEACFEL

-55 IAFIVDTIIPNGNQ
+55 IAYIVDTIIPNGSQ
-69 GDLVA
+69 GNLVA
-74 MLLLLVGLACVGIL
+74 MLFLLVGIACIGII
-88 VSLTAQYFSAKAA
+88 VSLIAQYYSAKAA
-101 VGVTKALT
+101 VGVTKELT

-160 VFGSLM
+160 VFGSLII
-166 MAFYISPSL
+166 AFYISPSL
-175 SVYFLGMIILLLII
+175 SAYFLGMIILLIFI
-189 VTGISIITSRMYQSI
+189 VTVISVMTSRIYQSM
-204 RKDVD
+204 RKELDG
-209 SLVGQVGET
+209 LVGQVRET
-218 VMGWRVIRAFGQKA
+218 VTGWRVIRAFGQRE
-232 REIKTFQGINQTY
+232 REIKAFQGINQIY
-245 KKHQLQAGFWSSLLS
+245 KKQQLQAGFWSSLLS

-265 VVNTTLLILIWQGN
+265 VVNGTLLILIWRGN
-279 GAVSQNLLEQGMLV
+279 IAISHNLLEQGMLV

-322 AQRIQEVFDQESE
+322 AQRIQEVFDQTSEDVESS
-335 NVEADL
+335 L
-341 PVVKSRDKDLV
+341 PKVVSEDKEII
-352 FSVHDLTFAYP
+352 FSVRYLSFSYP
-363 NSAEESLSG
+363 KSAEESLAD
-372 IDFELRKGQFMGIIG
+372 IAFDLRKGQFMGIIG

-402 LYSLPTSQLSVYI
+402 LYSVPTNQLSLFI
-415 DGKSPKNVKEWRQ
+415 DGKSPKNLKEWRQ
-428 QIAVVPQQA
+428 QIAIVPQQA
-437 QLFAGTVRSNLSLG
+437 QLFAGTIRSNLSLG
-451 LASVSESDLWAA
+451 LEEISDSDLWSA

-507 APILILDDAT
+507 APILVLDDAT

-528 LASIR
+528 LVAIR

-551 RAADQIL
+551 RTADLIL
-558 VLDQGRQVGLGR
+558 VLEQGRQVGLGR

-576 SSAIYQEIDQS
+576 SSAIYQEIHQS
-587 QHREEGSHETI
+587 QQQGEEDSYETI

>member
-1 MFTSLVSSQLHKQ
+1 
-14 LLLNKRMKRFF
+14 MKFLS
-25 RYFQPYQ
+25 RYFKDYI
-32 KEAILGPVFKL
+32 KESILGPIFKL
-43 LEASFEL
+43 LEACFEL

-55 IAFIVDTIIPNGNQ
+55 IAYIVDTIIPNGSQ
-69 GDLVA
+69 GNLVA
-74 MLLLLVGLACVGIL
+74 MLFLLVGLACIGII
-88 VSLTAQYFSAKAA
+88 VSLIAQYYSAKAA
-101 VGVTKALT
+101 VGVTKELT

-160 VFGSLM
+160 VFGSLI

-175 SVYFLGMIILLLII
+175 SAYFLGMIILLIFI
-189 VTGISIITSRMYQSI
+189 VTVISVMTSRIYQSM
-204 RKDVD
+204 RKELDG
-209 SLVGQVGET
+209 LVGQVRET
-218 VMGWRVIRAFGQKA
+218 VTGWRVIRAFGQRE
-232 REIKTFQGINQTY
+232 REIKAFQGINQIY
-245 KKHQLQAGFWSSLLS
+245 KKQQLQAGFWSSLLS

-265 VVNTTLLILIWQGN
+265 VVNGTLLILIWQGN
-279 GAVSQNLLEQGMLV
+279 IAISHNLLEQGMLV

-322 AQRIQEVFDQESE
+322 AQRIQEVLDQTSEDVESS
-335 NVEADL
+335 L
-341 PVVKSRDKDLV
+341 PKVVSEDKEII
-352 FSVHDLTFAYP
+352 FSVRHLSFSYP
-363 NSAEESLSG
+363 KSAEESLSD
-372 IDFELRKGQFMGIIG
+372 IAFDLCKGQFMGIIG

-402 LYSLPTSQLSVYI
+402 LYSVPTNQLSLFI
-415 DGKSPKNVKEWRQ
+415 DGKSPKNLKEWRQ
-428 QIAVVPQQA
+428 RIAIVPQQA
-437 QLFAGTVRSNLSLG
+437 QLFAGTIRSNLSLG
-451 LASVSESDLWAA
+451 LEEISDSGLWSA

-507 APILILDDAT
+507 APILVLDDAT

-528 LASIR
+528 LVAIR

-551 RAADQIL
+551 RTADQIL
-558 VLDQGRQVGLGR
+558 VLEQGRQVGLGR

-576 SSAIYQEIDQS
+576 SSAIYQEIHQS
-587 QHREEGSHETI
+587 QQQGEEDSYETI

>member
-1 MFTSLVSSQLHKQ
+1 
-14 LLLNKRMKRFF
+14 MKFLS
-25 RYFQPYQ
+25 RYFKDYI
-32 KEAILGPVFKL
+32 KESILGPVFKL
-43 LEASFEL
+43 LEACFEL

-55 IAFIVDTIIPNGNQ
+55 IAYIVDTIIPNGSQ
-69 GDLVA
+69 GNLVA
-74 MLLLLVGLACVGIL
+74 MLFLLVGIACIGII
-88 VSLTAQYFSAKAA
+88 VSLIAQYYSAKAA
-101 VGVTKALT
+101 VGVTKELT

-160 VFGSLM
+160 VFGSLI
-166 MAFYISPSL
+166 MAFYISSSL
-175 SVYFLGMIILLLII
+175 SAYFLGMIILLIFI
-189 VTGISIITSRMYQSI
+189 VTVISVMTSRIYQSM
-204 RKDVD
+204 RKELDG
-209 SLVGQVGET
+209 LVGQVRET
-218 VMGWRVIRAFGQKA
+218 VTGWRVIRAFGQRE
-232 REIKTFQGINQTY
+232 REIKAFQGINQIY
-245 KKHQLQAGFWSSLLS
+245 KKQQLQAGFWSSLLS

-265 VVNTTLLILIWQGN
+265 VVNGTLLILIWQGN
-279 GAVSQNLLEQGMLV
+279 IAISHNLLEQGMLV

-322 AQRIQEVFDQESE
+322 AQRIQEVFDQTSEDVESS
-335 NVEADL
+335 L
-341 PVVKSRDKDLV
+341 PIVVSEDKEII
-352 FSVHDLTFAYP
+352 FSVRHLSFSYP
-363 NSAEESLSG
+363 KSAEESLSD
-372 IDFELRKGQFMGIIG
+372 IAFDLRKGQFMGIIG

-402 LYSLPTSQLSVYI
+402 LYSVPTNQLSLFI
-415 DGKSPKNVKEWRQ
+415 DGKSPKNLKEWRQ
-428 QIAVVPQQA
+428 QIAVVQQQA
-437 QLFAGTVRSNLSLG
+437 QLFAGTIRSNLSLG
-451 LASVSESDLWAA
+451 LEEISDSDLWSA

-528 LASIR
+528 LVAIR
-533 RELPE
+533 QELPG
-538 QTLIMVSQRTNSL
+538 QNLIMVSQRTNSL
-551 RAADQIL
+551 RTADQIL
-558 VLDQGRQVGLGR
+558 VLEQGRQVGLGR

-576 SSAIYQEIDQS
+576 SSAIYQEIHQS
-587 QHREEGSHETI
+587 QQQGGG

>member
-1 MFTSLVSSQLHKQ
+1 
-14 LLLNKRMKRFF
+14 MKFLS
-25 RYFQPYQ
+25 RYFKDYI
-32 KEAILGPVFKL
+32 KESILGPVFKL
-43 LEASFEL
+43 LEACFEL

-55 IAFIVDTIIPNGNQ
+55 IAYIVDTIIPNGSQ
-69 GDLVA
+69 GNLVA
-74 MLLLLVGLACVGIL
+74 MLFLLVGLACIGII
-88 VSLTAQYFSAKAA
+88 VSLIAQYYLAKAA
-101 VGVTKALT
+101 VGVTKELT

-160 VFGSLM
+160 VFGSLI

-175 SVYFLGMIILLLII
+175 SAYFLGMIILLIFI
-189 VTGISIITSRMYQSI
+189 VTVISVMTSRIYQSM
-204 RKDVD
+204 RKELDG
-209 SLVGQVGET
+209 LVGQVRET
-218 VMGWRVIRAFGQKA
+218 VTGWRVIRAFGQRE
-232 REIKTFQGINQTY
+232 REIKAFQGINQIY
-245 KKHQLQAGFWSSLLS
+245 KKQQLQAGFWSSLLS

-265 VVNTTLLILIWQGN
+265 VVNSTLLILIWQGN
-279 GAVSQNLLEQGMLV
+279 IAISHNLLEQGMLV

-322 AQRIQEVFDQESE
+322 AQRIQEVFEQESE
-335 NVEADL
+335 DVESSL
-341 PVVKSRDKDLV
+341 PKVVSEDKEII
-352 FSVHDLTFAYP
+352 FSVRHLSFSYP
-363 NSAEESLSG
+363 KSAEESLSD
-372 IDFELRKGQFMGIIG
+372 IAFDLRKGQFMGIIG

-402 LYSLPTSQLSVYI
+402 LYSVSTNQLSLFI
-415 DGKSPKNVKEWRQ
+415 DGKSPKNLKEWRQ
-428 QIAVVPQQA
+428 RIAIVPQQA
-437 QLFAGTVRSNLSLG
+437 QLFAGTIRSNLSLG
-451 LASVSESDLWAA
+451 LEEISDSDLWSA

-507 APILILDDAT
+507 APILVLDDAT
-517 SALDYLTESRL
+517 SALDYLTESQL
-528 LASIR
+528 LAAIR

-551 RAADQIL
+551 RTADQIL

-576 SSAIYQEIDQS
+576 SSAIYQEIHQS
-587 QHREEGSHETI
+587 QQQGEEDSYGTI

>member
-1 MFTSLVSSQLHKQ
+1 
-14 LLLNKRMKRFF
+14 MKFLS
-25 RYFQPYQ
+25 RYFKDYI
-32 KEAILGPVFKL
+32 KESILGPVFKL
-43 LEASFEL
+43 LEACFEL

-55 IAFIVDTIIPNGNQ
+55 IAYIVDTIIPNGSQ
-69 GDLVA
+69 GNLVA
-74 MLLLLVGLACVGIL
+74 MLFLLVGLACIGII
-88 VSLTAQYFSAKAA
+88 VSLIAQYYSAKAA
-101 VGVTKALT
+101 VGVTKELT

-160 VFGSLM
+160 VFGSLI
-166 MAFYISPSL
+166 MAFYINPSL
-175 SVYFLGMIILLLII
+175 SAYFLGMIILLIFI
-189 VTGISIITSRMYQSI
+189 VTVISVMTSRIYQSM
-204 RKDVD
+204 RKELDG
-209 SLVGQVGET
+209 LVGQVRET
-218 VMGWRVIRAFGQKA
+218 VTGWRVIRAFGQRE
-232 REIKTFQGINQTY
+232 REIKAFQGINQIY
-245 KKHQLQAGFWSSLLS
+245 KKQQLQAGFWSSLLS

-265 VVNTTLLILIWQGN
+265 VVNGTLLILIWQGN
-279 GAVSQNLLEQGMLV
+279 IAISHKLLEQGMLV

-322 AQRIQEVFDQESE
+322 AQRIQEVFDQTSEEVESS
-335 NVEADL
+335 L
-341 PVVKSRDKDLV
+341 PKVVSEDKEII
-352 FSVHDLTFAYP
+352 FSVRHLSFSYP
-363 NSAEESLSG
+363 KSAEESLSD
-372 IDFELRKGQFMGIIG
+372 ITFDLRKGQFMGIIG

-402 LYSLPTSQLSVYI
+402 LYSVPTNQLSLFN
-415 DGKSPKNVKEWRQ
+415 DGKSPKNLKEWRQ

-437 QLFAGTVRSNLSLG
+437 QLFAGTIRSNLSLG
-451 LASVSESDLWAA
+451 LEEISDSDLWSA

-528 LASIR
+528 LVAIR
-533 RELPE
+533 QELPG
-538 QTLIMVSQRTNSL
+538 QNLIMVSQRTNSL
-551 RAADQIL
+551 RTADQIL
-558 VLDQGRQVGLGR
+558 VLEQGRQVGLGR

-576 SSAIYQEIDQS
+576 SSAIYQEIHQS
-587 QHREEGSHETI
+587 QQQGEEDSYETS

>member
-1 MFTSLVSSQLHKQ
+1 
-14 LLLNKRMKRFF
+14 MKFLS
-25 RYFQPYQ
+25 RYFKDYI
-32 KEAILGPVFKL
+32 KESILGPVFKL
-43 LEASFEL
+43 LEACFEL

-55 IAFIVDTIIPNGNQ
+55 IAYIVDTIIPNGSQ
-69 GDLVA
+69 GNLVA
-74 MLLLLVGLACVGIL
+74 MLFLLVGLACIGII
-88 VSLTAQYFSAKAA
+88 VSLIAQYYSAKAA
-101 VGVTKALT
+101 VGVTKELT

-160 VFGSLM
+160 VFGSLI

-175 SVYFLGMIILLLII
+175 SAYFLGMIILLIFI
-189 VTGISIITSRMYQSI
+189 VTVISVMTSRIYQSI
-204 RKDVD
+204 RKELDG
-209 SLVGQVGET
+209 LVGQVRET
-218 VMGWRVIRAFGQKA
+218 VTGWRVIRAFGQRE
-232 REIKTFQGINQTY
+232 REIKAFQGINQIY
-245 KKHQLQAGFWSSLLS
+245 KKQQLQAGFWSSLLS

-265 VVNTTLLILIWQGN
+265 VVNGTLLILIWQGN
-279 GAVSQNLLEQGMLV
+279 IAISHKLLEQGMLV

-322 AQRIQEVFDQESE
+322 AQRIQEVFDQTSEDVESS
-335 NVEADL
+335 L
-341 PVVKSRDKDLV
+341 PKVVSEDKEII
-352 FSVHDLTFAYP
+352 FSVRHLSFSYP
-363 NSAEESLSG
+363 KSAEESLSD
-372 IDFELRKGQFMGIIG
+372 IAFDLRKGQFMGIIG

-402 LYSLPTSQLSVYI
+402 LYSVPTNQLSLFI
-415 DGKSPKNVKEWRQ
+415 DGKSPKNLKEWRQ

-437 QLFAGTVRSNLSLG
+437 QLFAGTIRSNLSLG
-451 LASVSESDLWAA
+451 LEEISDSDLWSA

-502 AILQK
+502 AVLQK

-528 LASIR
+528 LAAIR
-533 RELPE
+533 QELPG
-538 QTLIMVSQRTNSL
+538 QNLIMVSQRTNSL
-551 RAADQIL
+551 RTADQIL
-558 VLDQGRQVGLGR
+558 VLEQGRQVGLGR

-576 SSAIYQEIDQS
+576 SSAIYQEIHQS
-587 QHREEGSHETI
+587 QQQGEEDSYETS

>member
-1 MFTSLVSSQLHKQ
+1 
-14 LLLNKRMKRFF
+14 MKFLS
-25 RYFQPYQ
+25 RYFKDYI
-32 KEAILGPVFKL
+32 KESILGPVFKL
-43 LEASFEL
+43 LEACFEL

-55 IAFIVDTIIPNGNQ
+55 IAYIVDTIIPNGSQ
-69 GDLVA
+69 GNLVA
-74 MLLLLVGLACVGIL
+74 MLFLLVGLACIGII
-88 VSLTAQYFSAKAA
+88 VSLIAQYYSAKAA
-101 VGVTKALT
+101 VGVTKELT

-160 VFGSLM
+160 VFGSLI

-175 SVYFLGMIILLLII
+175 SAYFLGMIILLIFI
-189 VTGISIITSRMYQSI
+189 VTVISVMTSRIYQSM
-204 RKDVD
+204 RKELDG
-209 SLVGQVGET
+209 LVGQVRET
-218 VMGWRVIRAFGQKA
+218 VTGWRVIRAFGQRE
-232 REIKTFQGINQTY
+232 REIKAFQGINQIY
-245 KKHQLQAGFWSSLLS
+245 KKQQLQAGFWSSLLS

-265 VVNTTLLILIWQGN
+265 VVNSTLLILIWQGN
-279 GAVSQNLLEQGMLV
+279 TSISNNLLEQGMLV

-322 AQRIQEVFDQESE
+322 AQRIQEVFDQTSEDVESS
-335 NVEADL
+335 L
-341 PVVKSRDKDLV
+341 PKVVSEDKEII
-352 FSVHDLTFAYP
+352 FSVCHLSFSYP
-363 NSAEESLSG
+363 KSAEESLSD
-372 IDFELRKGQFMGIIG
+372 IAFDLRKGQFMGIIG

-402 LYSLPTSQLSVYI
+402 LYSVPTNQLSLFI
-415 DGKSPKNVKEWRQ
+415 DGKSPKSLKEWRQ
-428 QIAVVPQQA
+428 RIAIVPQQA
-437 QLFAGTVRSNLSLG
+437 QLFAGTIRSNLSLG
-451 LASVSESDLWAA
+451 LEEISDSDLWSA

-528 LASIR
+528 LAAIC

-551 RAADQIL
+551 RTADQIL
-558 VLDQGRQVGLGR
+558 VLEQGCQVGLGR

-576 SSAIYQEIDQS
+576 SSAIYQEIHQS
-587 QHREEGSHETI
+587 QQQGEEDSYETI

>member
-1 MFTSLVSSQLHKQ
+1 
-14 LLLNKRMKRFF
+14 MKFLS
-25 RYFQPYQ
+25 RYFKDYI
-32 KEAILGPVFKL
+32 KESILGPVFKL
-43 LEASFEL
+43 LEACFEL

-55 IAFIVDTIIPNGNQ
+55 IAYIVDTIIPNGSQ
-69 GDLVA
+69 GNLVA
-74 MLLLLVGLACVGIL
+74 MLFLLVGLACIGII
-88 VSLTAQYFSAKAA
+88 VSLIAQYYSAKAA
-101 VGVTKALT
+101 VGVTKELT

-160 VFGSLM
+160 VFGSLI

-175 SVYFLGMIILLLII
+175 SAYFLGMIILLIFI
-189 VTGISIITSRMYQSI
+189 VTVISVMTSRIYQSM
-204 RKDVD
+204 RKELDG
-209 SLVGQVGET
+209 LVGQVRET
-218 VMGWRVIRAFGQKA
+218 VTGWRVIRAFGQRE
-232 REIKTFQGINQTY
+232 REIKAFQGINQIY
-245 KKHQLQAGFWSSLLS
+245 KKQQLQAGFWSSLLS

-265 VVNTTLLILIWQGN
+265 VVNGTLLILIWQGN
-279 GAVSQNLLEQGMLV
+279 IAISHKLLEQGMLV

-322 AQRIQEVFDQESE
+322 AQRIQEVFDQISEDVESS
-335 NVEADL
+335 L
-341 PVVKSRDKDLV
+341 PRVVSEDKEII
-352 FSVHDLTFAYP
+352 FSVRHLSFSYP
-363 NSAEESLSG
+363 KSAEESLSD
-372 IDFELRKGQFMGIIG
+372 IAFDLRKGQFMGIIG

-402 LYSLPTSQLSVYI
+402 LYSVPTNQLSLFN
-415 DGKSPKNVKEWRQ
+415 DGKSPKNLKEWRQ

-437 QLFAGTVRSNLSLG
+437 QLFAGTIRSNLSLG
-451 LASVSESDLWAA
+451 LEEISDSDLWSA

-528 LASIR
+528 LVAIR
-533 RELPE
+533 QELPG
-538 QTLIMVSQRTNSL
+538 QNLIMVSQRTNSL
-551 RAADQIL
+551 RTADQIL
-558 VLDQGRQVGLGR
+558 VLEQGRQVGLGR

-576 SSAIYQEIDQS
+576 SSAIYQEIHQS
-587 QHREEGSHETI
+587 QQQGEEDSYETI

>member
-1 MFTSLVSSQLHKQ
+1 
-14 LLLNKRMKRFF
+14 MKFLS
-25 RYFQPYQ
+25 RYFKDYI
-32 KEAILGPVFKL
+32 KESILGPVFKL
-43 LEASFEL
+43 LEACFEL

-55 IAFIVDTIIPNGNQ
+55 IAYIVDTIIPNGSQ
-69 GDLVA
+69 GNLVA
-74 MLLLLVGLACVGIL
+74 MLFLLVGIACIGII
-88 VSLTAQYFSAKAA
+88 VSLIAQYYSAKAA
-101 VGVTKALT
+101 VGVTKELT

-160 VFGSLM
+160 VFGSLI

-175 SVYFLGMIILLLII
+175 SAYFLGMIILLIFI
-189 VTGISIITSRMYQSI
+189 VTVISVMTSRIYQSM
-204 RKDVD
+204 RKELDG
-209 SLVGQVGET
+209 LVGQVRET
-218 VMGWRVIRAFGQKA
+218 VTGWRVIRAFGQRE
-232 REIKTFQGINQTY
+232 REIKAFQGINQIY
-245 KKHQLQAGFWSSLLS
+245 KKQQLQAGFWSSLLS

-265 VVNTTLLILIWQGN
+265 VVNGTLLILIWRGN
-279 GAVSQNLLEQGMLV
+279 IAISHNLLEQGMLV

-322 AQRIQEVFDQESE
+322 AQRIQEVFDQTSEDVESS
-335 NVEADL
+335 L
-341 PVVKSRDKDLV
+341 PKVVSEDKEII
-352 FSVHDLTFAYP
+352 FSVRYLSFSYP
-363 NSAEESLSG
+363 KSAEESLSD
-372 IDFELRKGQFMGIIG
+372 IAFDLRKGQFMGIIG

-402 LYSLPTSQLSVYI
+402 LYSVSTNQLSLFI
-415 DGKSPKNVKEWRQ
+415 DGKSPKNLKEWRQ

-437 QLFAGTVRSNLSLG
+437 QLFAGTIRSNLSLG
-451 LASVSESDLWAA
+451 LEEISDSDLWSA

-528 LASIR
+528 LVAIR
-533 RELPE
+533 QELPG
-538 QTLIMVSQRTNSL
+538 QNLIMVSQRTNSL
-551 RAADQIL
+551 RTADQIL
-558 VLDQGRQVGLGR
+558 VLEQGRQVGLGR

-576 SSAIYQEIDQS
+576 SSAIYQEIHQS
-587 QHREEGSHETI
+587 QQQGEEDSYETI

>member
-1 MFTSLVSSQLHKQ
+1 
-14 LLLNKRMKRFF
+14 MKFLS
-25 RYFQPYQ
+25 RYFKDYI
-32 KEAILGPVFKL
+32 KESILGPVFKL
-43 LEASFEL
+43 LEACFEL

-55 IAFIVDTIIPNGNQ
+55 IAYIVDTIIPNGSQ
-69 GDLVA
+69 GNLVA
-74 MLLLLVGLACVGIL
+74 MLFLLVGLACIGII
-88 VSLTAQYFSAKAA
+88 VSLIAQYYSAKAA
-101 VGVTKALT
+101 VGVTKELT

-160 VFGSLM
+160 VFGSLI

-175 SVYFLGMIILLLII
+175 SAYFLGMIILLIFI
-189 VTGISIITSRMYQSI
+189 VTVISVMTSRIYQSM
-204 RKDVD
+204 RKELDG
-209 SLVGQVGET
+209 LVGQVRET
-218 VMGWRVIRAFGQKA
+218 VTGWRVIRAFGQRE
-232 REIKTFQGINQTY
+232 REIKAFQGINQIY
-245 KKHQLQAGFWSSLLS
+245 KKQQLQAGFWSSLLS

-265 VVNTTLLILIWQGN
+265 VVNGTLLILIWQGN
-279 GAVSQNLLEQGMLV
+279 IAISHNLLEQGMLV

-322 AQRIQEVFDQESE
+322 AQRIQEVFDQTSEDVESS
-335 NVEADL
+335 L
-341 PVVKSRDKDLV
+341 PKVVSEDKEII
-352 FSVHDLTFAYP
+352 FSVRHLSFSYP
-363 NSAEESLSG
+363 KSAEESLSD
-372 IDFELRKGQFMGIIG
+372 ITFDLRKGQFMGIIG

-402 LYSLPTSQLSVYI
+402 LYSVSTNQLSLFI
-415 DGKSPKNVKEWRQ
+415 DGKSPKNLKEWRQ
-428 QIAVVPQQA
+428 QIAIVPQQA
-437 QLFAGTVRSNLSLG
+437 QLFAGTIRSNLSLG
-451 LASVSESDLWAA
+451 LEEISDSDLWSA

-528 LASIR
+528 LVAIR
-533 RELPE
+533 QELPG
-538 QTLIMVSQRTNSL
+538 QNLIMVSQRTNSL
-551 RAADQIL
+551 RTADQIL
-558 VLDQGRQVGLGR
+558 VLEQGRQVGLGR

-576 SSAIYQEIDQS
+576 SSAIYQEIHQS
-587 QHREEGSHETI
+587 QQQGEEDSYETI

>member
-1 MFTSLVSSQLHKQ
+1 
-14 LLLNKRMKRFF
+14 MKFLS
-25 RYFQPYQ
+25 RYFKDYI
-32 KEAILGPVFKL
+32 KESILGPVFKL
-43 LEASFEL
+43 LEACFEL

-55 IAFIVDTIIPNGNQ
+55 IAYIVDTIIPNGSQ
-69 GDLVA
+69 GNLVA
-74 MLLLLVGLACVGIL
+74 MLFLLVGLACIGII
-88 VSLTAQYFSAKAA
+88 VSLIAQYYSAKAA
-101 VGVTKALT
+101 VGVTKELT

-160 VFGSLM
+160 VFGSLI

-175 SVYFLGMIILLLII
+175 SAYFLGMIILLIFI
-189 VTGISIITSRMYQSI
+189 VTVISVMTSRIYQSM
-204 RKDVD
+204 RKELDG
-209 SLVGQVGET
+209 LVGQVRET
-218 VMGWRVIRAFGQKA
+218 VTGWRVIRAFGQRE
-232 REIKTFQGINQTY
+232 REIKAFHGINQIY
-245 KKHQLQAGFWSSLLS
+245 KKQQLQAGFWSSLLS

-265 VVNTTLLILIWQGN
+265 VVNGTLLILIWQGN
-279 GAVSQNLLEQGMLV
+279 IAISNNLLEQGMLV

-322 AQRIQEVFDQESE
+322 AQRIQEVFDQTSEDVESS
-335 NVEADL
+335 L
-341 PVVKSRDKDLV
+341 PKVVSEDKEII
-352 FSVHDLTFAYP
+352 FSVRHLSFSYP
-363 NSAEESLSG
+363 KSAEESLSD
-372 IDFELRKGQFMGIIG
+372 IAFDLRKGQFMGIIG

-393 STLVDLLQA
+393 SALVDLLQA
-402 LYSLPTSQLSVYI
+402 LYSVPTNQLSLFI
-415 DGKSPKNVKEWRQ
+415 DGKSPKNLKEWRQ
-428 QIAVVPQQA
+428 QIAIVPQQA
-437 QLFAGTVRSNLSLG
+437 QLFAGTIRSNLSLG
-451 LASVSESDLWAA
+451 LEEISDSDLWSA

-528 LASIR
+528 LAALC

-551 RAADQIL
+551 RTADQIL
-558 VLDQGRQVGLGR
+558 VLEQGRQVGLGR

-576 SSAIYQEIDQS
+576 SSAIYQEIHQS
-587 QHREEGSHETI
+587 QQQGEEDSYETI

>member
-1 MFTSLVSSQLHKQ
+1 
-14 LLLNKRMKRFF
+14 MKFLS
-25 RYFQPYQ
+25 RYFKDYI
-32 KEAILGPVFKL
+32 KESILGPVFKL
-43 LEASFEL
+43 LEACFEL

-55 IAFIVDTIIPNGNQ
+55 IAYIVDTIIPNGSQ
-69 GDLVA
+69 GNLVA
-74 MLLLLVGLACVGIL
+74 MLFLLVGIACIGII
-88 VSLTAQYFSAKAA
+88 VSLIAQYYSAKAA
-101 VGVTKALT
+101 VGVTKELT

-160 VFGSLM
+160 VFGSLI

-175 SVYFLGMIILLLII
+175 SAYFLGMIILLIFI
-189 VTGISIITSRMYQSI
+189 VTVISVMTSRIYQSM
-204 RKDVD
+204 RKELDG
-209 SLVGQVGET
+209 LVGQVRET
-218 VMGWRVIRAFGQKA
+218 VTGWRVIRAFGQRE
-232 REIKTFQGINQTY
+232 REIKAFQGINQIY
-245 KKHQLQAGFWSSLLS
+245 KKQQLQAGFWSSLLS

-265 VVNTTLLILIWQGN
+265 VVNGTLLILIWQGN
-279 GAVSQNLLEQGMLV
+279 IAISHKLLEQGMLV

-322 AQRIQEVFDQESE
+322 AQRIQEVFDQTSEEVESS
-335 NVEADL
+335 L
-341 PVVKSRDKDLV
+341 PIVVSEDKEII
-352 FSVHDLTFAYP
+352 FSVRHLSFSYP
-363 NSAEESLSG
+363 KSAEESLSD
-372 IDFELRKGQFMGIIG
+372 IAFDLRKGQFMGIIG

-402 LYSLPTSQLSVYI
+402 LYSVPTNQLSLFN
-415 DGKSPKNVKEWRQ
+415 DGKSPKNLKEWRQ

-437 QLFAGTVRSNLSLG
+437 QLFAGTIRSNLSLG
-451 LASVSESDLWAA
+451 LEEISDSDLWSA

-477 GLDSPVEAFGKNF
+477 GLDSSVEAFGKNF

-528 LASIR
+528 LVAIR
-533 RELPE
+533 QELPG
-538 QTLIMVSQRTNSL
+538 QNLIMVSQRTNSL
-551 RAADQIL
+551 RTADQIL
-558 VLDQGRQVGLGR
+558 VLEQGRQVGLGR

-576 SSAIYQEIDQS
+576 SSAIYQEIHQS
-587 QHREEGSHETI
+587 QQQGEEDSYETI

>member
-1 MFTSLVSSQLHKQ
+1 
-14 LLLNKRMKRFF
+14 MKFLS
-25 RYFQPYQ
+25 RYFKDYI
-32 KEAILGPVFKL
+32 KESILGPVFKL
-43 LEASFEL
+43 LEACFEL

-55 IAFIVDTIIPNGNQ
+55 IAYIVDTIIPNGSQ
-69 GDLVA
+69 GNLVA
-74 MLLLLVGLACVGIL
+74 MLFLLVGLACIGII
-88 VSLTAQYFSAKAA
+88 VSLIAQYYSAKAA
-101 VGVTKALT
+101 VGVTKELT

-160 VFGSLM
+160 VFGSLI

-175 SVYFLGMIILLLII
+175 SAYFLEMIILLIFI
-189 VTGISIITSRMYQSI
+189 VTVISVMTSRIYQSM
-204 RKDVD
+204 RKELDG
-209 SLVGQVGET
+209 LVGQVRET
-218 VMGWRVIRAFGQKA
+218 VTGWRVIRAFGQRE
-232 REIKTFQGINQTY
+232 REIKAFQGINQIY
-245 KKHQLQAGFWSSLLS
+245 KKQQLQAGFWSSLLS

-265 VVNTTLLILIWQGN
+265 VVNGTLLILICQGN
-279 GAVSQNLLEQGMLV
+279 IAISHNLLEQGMLV

-322 AQRIQEVFDQESE
+322 AQRIQEVFDQTSEDVESS
-335 NVEADL
+335 L
-341 PVVKSRDKDLV
+341 PKVVSEDKEII
-352 FSVHDLTFAYP
+352 FSVRHISFSYP
-363 NSAEESLSG
+363 KSAEESLSD
-372 IDFELRKGQFMGIIG
+372 IAFDLRKGQFMGIIG

-402 LYSLPTSQLSVYI
+402 LYSVPTNQLSLFI
-415 DGKSPKNVKEWRQ
+415 DGKSPKNLKEWRQ
-428 QIAVVPQQA
+428 QIAIVPQQA

-451 LASVSESDLWAA
+451 LESVLDSELWAA

-507 APILILDDAT
+507 APILVLDDAT

-528 LASIR
+528 LAAIR
-533 RELPE
+533 RAFPA

-551 RAADQIL
+551 RTADQIL
-558 VLDQGRQVGLGR
+558 VFDQGRQVGLGR

-587 QHREEGSHETI
+587 QHREEDSHETI

>member
-1 MFTSLVSSQLHKQ
+1 
-14 LLLNKRMKRFF
+14 MKFLS
-25 RYFQPYQ
+25 RYFKDYI
-32 KEAILGPVFKL
+32 KESILGPVFKL
-43 LEASFEL
+43 LEACFEL

-55 IAFIVDTIIPNGNQ
+55 IAYIVDTIIPNGSQ
-69 GDLVA
+69 GNLVA
-74 MLLLLVGLACVGIL
+74 MLFLLVGLACIGII
-88 VSLTAQYFSAKAA
+88 VSLIAQYYSAKAA
-101 VGVTKALT
+101 VGVTKELT

-160 VFGSLM
+160 VFGSLI

-175 SVYFLGMIILLLII
+175 SAYFLGMIILLIFI
-189 VTGISIITSRMYQSI
+189 VTVISVMTSRIYQSM
-204 RKDVD
+204 RKELDG
-209 SLVGQVGET
+209 LVGQVRET
-218 VMGWRVIRAFGQKA
+218 VTGWRVIRAFGQRE
-232 REIKTFQGINQTY
+232 REIKAFQGINQIY
-245 KKHQLQAGFWSSLLS
+245 KKQQLQAGFWSSLLS

-265 VVNTTLLILIWQGN
+265 VVNGTLLILIWQGN
-279 GAVSQNLLEQGMLV
+279 IAISHNLLEQGMLV

-322 AQRIQEVFDQESE
+322 AQRIQEVFDQTSEDVESS
-335 NVEADL
+335 L
-341 PVVKSRDKDLV
+341 PKVVSEDKEII
-352 FSVHDLTFAYP
+352 FSVLHLSFSYP
-363 NSAEESLSG
+363 KSAEESLSA
-372 IDFELRKGQFMGIIG
+372 IAFDLRKGQFMGIIG

-402 LYSLPTSQLSVYI
+402 LYSVPTNQLSLFI
-415 DGKSPKNVKEWRQ
+415 DGKSPKNLKEWRQ

-437 QLFAGTVRSNLSLG
+437 QLFAGTIRSNLSLG
-451 LASVSESDLWAA
+451 LEEISDSDLWSA

-528 LASIR
+528 LVAIR
-533 RELPE
+533 QELPG
-538 QTLIMVSQRTNSL
+538 QNLIMVSQRTNSL
-551 RAADQIL
+551 RTADQIL
-558 VLDQGRQVGLGR
+558 VLEQGRQVGLGR
-570 HEDLLR
+570 HEVLLR
-576 SSAIYQEIDQS
+576 SSAIYQEIHQS
-587 QHREEGSHETI
+587 QQQGEEDSYETS